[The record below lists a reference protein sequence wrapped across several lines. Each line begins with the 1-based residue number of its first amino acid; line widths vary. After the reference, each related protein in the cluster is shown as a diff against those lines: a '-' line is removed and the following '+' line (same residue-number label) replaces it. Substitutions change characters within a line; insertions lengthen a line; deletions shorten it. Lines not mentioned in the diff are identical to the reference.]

1 MRLIRAEWYRMVHSK
16 IQWGITVA
24 LLLLSFWMLDSKRM
38 AHVGGQ
44 EILLLIWQNPLPL
57 MWSGVM
63 LAVGGFG
70 SSFQERCWNGGIYK
84 GQRRMCLLL
93 SRAFFYYIWGLLI
106 QAVAMAIIFTKY
118 QVWGQMLG
126 LGIEFLFPRMLFHS
140 LFGIALLTP
149 PLLFSF
155 LFRDVFVSMT
165 VSSGLTFLIQN
176 MLGREGEGFLPE
188 LMEHFYPAARMLKL
202 HFWMALETRAIQEAF
217 LLCLGY
223 LVIGLLVSVVMFWQG
238 ELK

>member
-1 MRLIRAEWYRMVHSK
+1 
-16 IQWGITVA
+16 
-24 LLLLSFWMLDSKRM
+24 
-38 AHVGGQ
+38 
-44 EILLLIWQNPLPL
+44 
-57 MWSGVM
+57 
-63 LAVGGFG
+63 
-70 SSFQERCWNGGIYK
+70 
-84 GQRRMCLLL
+84 
-93 SRAFFYYIWGLLI
+93 
-106 QAVAMAIIFTKY
+106 
-118 QVWGQMLG
+118 MLG